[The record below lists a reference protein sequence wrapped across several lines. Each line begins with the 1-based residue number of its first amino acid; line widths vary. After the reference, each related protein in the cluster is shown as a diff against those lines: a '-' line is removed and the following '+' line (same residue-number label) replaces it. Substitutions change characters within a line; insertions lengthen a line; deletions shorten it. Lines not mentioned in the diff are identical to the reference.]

1 MKTLRRNAL
10 SGYSWLMLV
19 FLYLPILILVL
30 YSFNDS
36 RINATWTGFTWK
48 WYVSLFE
55 NRQVMQ
61 ALMNSL
67 IIGVISSVIATVL
80 GTAAALAV
88 KHYSLRWSNIFNG
101 LMYLPIVIPEI
112 MMGLAML
119 VLFSQVQM
127 ELGKVTLILAHVTF
141 SMPYVMVI
149 ISGRLADMG
158 KDLEEAS
165 QDLGATPWETLRY
178 VTLPLIMP
186 GIIAGFLMAFTLSL
200 DDFIISF
207 FVAGPNSTT
216 LPLYIYGLVKRGVS
230 PEVNALSTLLI
241 VSTVLLVVVAE
252 VFRRKDSK
260 NNQSIF

>member
-1 MKTLRRNAL
+1 MKTWRRHTL

-19 FLYLPILILVL
+19 FLYLPIAILML

-36 RINATWTGFTWK
+36 RINAVWSGFTWK
-48 WYVSLFE
+48 WYLSLFE

-61 ALMNSL
+61 ALTNSL
-67 IIGVISSVIATVL
+67 TIGIISSVLATVL
-80 GTAAALAV
+80 GTAASLAI
-88 KHYSLRWSNIFNG
+88 KHYSLRWRTIVNG
-101 LMYLPIVIPEI
+101 LIYLPIVIPEI
-112 MMGLAML
+112 MMGLALL
-119 VLFSQVQM
+119 VLFSQIHM
-127 ELGKVTLILAHVTF
+127 ELGKATLIMAHVTF

-149 ISGRLADMG
+149 ISARLADMG
-158 KDLEEAS
+158 AELEEAA
-165 QDLGATPWETLRY
+165 QDLGATPWGTLRH

-186 GIIAGFLMAFTLSL
+186 GIVAGFLMSFTLSL

-241 VSTVLLVVVAE
+241 MCTVLLVIVAE
-252 VFRRKDSK
+252 LFRRKDSK
-260 NNQSIF
+260 TITL

>member
-1 MKTLRRNAL
+1 MKTWRRHTL

-19 FLYLPILILVL
+19 FLYLPIAILML

-36 RINATWTGFTWK
+36 RINAVWSGFTWK
-48 WYVSLFE
+48 WYISLFE
-55 NRQVMQ
+55 NRQVIQ
-61 ALMNSL
+61 ALTNSL
-67 IIGVISSVIATVL
+67 TIGIISSVLATVL
-80 GTAAALAV
+80 GTAASLAI
-88 KHYSLRWSNIFNG
+88 KQYSLRWRTIVNG
-101 LMYLPIVIPEI
+101 LVYLPIVIPEI

-119 VLFSQVQM
+119 VLFSQIHM
-127 ELGKVTLILAHVTF
+127 ELGKATLIMAHVTF

-149 ISGRLADMG
+149 ISARLAEMG
-158 KDLEEAS
+158 GELEEAA
-165 QDLGATPWETLRY
+165 QDLGATPWGTLRH

-186 GIIAGFLMAFTLSL
+186 GIVAGFLMSFTLSL

-241 VSTVLLVVVAE
+241 VCTVLLVIIAE
-252 VFRRKDSK
+252 LFRRKDSK
-260 NNQSIF
+260 TITF

>member
-1 MKTLRRNAL
+1 MKTWRRHTL

-19 FLYLPILILVL
+19 FLYLPIAILML

-36 RINATWTGFTWK
+36 RINAVWSGFTWK
-48 WYVSLFE
+48 WYISLFE
-55 NRQVMQ
+55 NRQVIQ
-61 ALMNSL
+61 ALTNSL
-67 IIGVISSVIATVL
+67 TIGIISSVLATVL
-80 GTAAALAV
+80 GTAASLAI
-88 KHYSLRWSNIFNG
+88 KHYSLRWRTIVNG
-101 LMYLPIVIPEI
+101 LVYLPIVIPEI

-119 VLFSQVQM
+119 VLFSQIHM
-127 ELGKVTLILAHVTF
+127 ELGKATLIMAHVTF

-149 ISGRLADMG
+149 ISARLAEMG
-158 KDLEEAS
+158 GELEEAA
-165 QDLGATPWETLRY
+165 QDLGATPWGTLRH

-186 GIIAGFLMAFTLSL
+186 GIVAGFLMSFTLSL

-241 VSTVLLVVVAE
+241 VCTVLLVIVAE
-252 VFRRKDSK
+252 LFRRKDSK
-260 NNQSIF
+260 TITF